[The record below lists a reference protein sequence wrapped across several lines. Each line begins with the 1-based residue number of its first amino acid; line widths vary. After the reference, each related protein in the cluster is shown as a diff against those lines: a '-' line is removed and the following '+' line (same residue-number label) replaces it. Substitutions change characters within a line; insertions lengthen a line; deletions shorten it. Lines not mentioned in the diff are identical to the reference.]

1 MEISKK
7 GILLVLSGPSGS
19 GKGTVVNEILARS
32 DNYSL
37 SVSNTTR
44 EPRPGEID
52 GVHYNFVSVEEFER
66 LIADNEMLEYTYY
79 CDNYYGTPLKNVVSQ
94 LEEGINVILEIE
106 VEGGTN
112 IKKIFP
118 EAVLVMILPP
128 DYKTLENR
136 LRTRGTNSEESI
148 KTRME
153 RAKVELEYL
162 SDYDY
167 IVINDNG
174 LVDETALSVISIT
187 DSERHK
193 VSRNKHVPTDFYLD

>member
-52 GVHYNFVSVEEFER
+52 GVHYHFVSVEEFER